1 MYIFFPL
8 LSFIVSCNV
17 YLFGVCDFSTS
28 ISFYLYHSRLF
39 LFGSERMKK
48 RRKIL
53 HETFGL
59 HAFNWTQRCPLIHCG
74 MLANDI
80 TEIKN
85 VKSIAY
91 YKKRT
96 ILKTV
101 TYASFVY
108 WQFHFVVNFCYC
120 FYIRFRFSVSHTLS
134 LSLHCLATLKY
145 ALENFF
151 SLDSCW

>member
-1 MYIFFPL
+1 MYSCFVYVIFL
-8 LSFIVSCNV
+8 LVS
-17 YLFGVCDFSTS
+17 FSTS
-28 ISFYLYHSRLF
+28 TILAFSYLELK
-39 LFGSERMKK
+39 EWKK

-59 HAFNWTQRCPLIHCG
+59 HAFNWTQRCPLIHCD

-80 TEIKN
+80 TKIKN

-91 YKKRT
+91 YKKKT

-108 WQFHFVVNFCYC
+108 WQFHFVVHFCYC
-120 FYIRFRFSVSHTLS
+120 FYIRFRFSLSHTIS
-134 LSLHCLATLKY
+134 LSLFCYTEIY
-145 ALENFF
+145 ALENVF
-151 SLDSCW
+151 SLNSCW